1 MTTRSD
7 PAISAEEIT
16 TSDSTVHTPPFRAL
30 FIGGAGIVRV
40 RTASGDDN
48 IDFTCQS
55 GTILPVSVDKIYAV
69 TTATL
74 IVGLR

>member
-48 IDFTCQS
+48 IDFTCQA
-55 GTILPVSVDKIYAV
+55 GMILPVSVDKIYAV